1 MRTVAARRGSDHDA
15 VGPRSADRDHAGA
28 HPDPSVAVVAVPG
41 LVTGPDPATGRPD
54 HPQGLPR
61 ALRRGIETLSGL
73 AMDDVRVHR
82 DSPRPAALGALAYTE
97 GTEIHLGPGQD
108 RHLPHEAWHVV
119 QQKQGRVRGRRQ
131 AAATRPIDQDLTL
144 EREADVMGAR
154 AARGDPGGSAP
165 APEVVAPT
173 TPAIQLMKV
182 GVEITFSNDD
192 LLPMSL
198 SKKAYVDVCGRL
210 GKKNPPPFDAYTES
224 IGKEYFKPWIKY
236 VRKPVAD
243 VPAPVGIAPGESPKG
258 SPWDLN
264 TVFTYDLKTA
274 TSVPSVPSG
283 SVGPETTPSVLSK
296 EPAPPSDGPVVP
308 VLPGN
313 VLKQEVGEPTPSTP
327 EAKSGE
333 KAATDALPDVWWW
346 DIDIDPA
353 CLEIRAMP
361 IDHTLYAHPI
371 VRGIIDTHI
380 YGGAKKLGLRT
391 GYGGEGGGHISV
403 DLATGFGGDPLNV
416 VKTMAWVEL
425 NKNEIDRDVA
435 LIDVID
441 NKNAP
446 YLFHPGR
453 GEPGLQA
460 LRTWLVQSL
469 LNPKLRGQ
477 DRPDPGPAR
486 APQPAPGQPEAK
498 GRRREKKPSASER
511 AAMAEQ
517 ARLADLRG
525 VPWNDHLV
533 ELGRILAAYLAVT
546 PAKDDAGQQPGMFA
560 ELDDFEKLHYLA
572 VNLQHTRTADREP
585 HDEGDKALAE
595 RARRVEFRRLVS
607 QRNVDELIV
616 MINRVVGWIEAA
628 TLHVPE
634 VLAKGLETAK
644 SEILVQSAEL
654 MALNRSQARKVEKR
668 DRGGS

>member
-1 MRTVAARRGSDHDA
+1 MRSVAARRDSDHDA
-15 VGPRSADRDHAGA
+15 LGPISADRGHRGA
-28 HPDPSVAVVAVPG
+28 HPDLPAAMVAVPG

-54 HPQGLPR
+54 RPQGLPG
-61 ALRRGIETLSGL
+61 ALRRGIESLSGL

-119 QQKQGRVRGRRQ
+119 QQKQGRVLGRRQ
-131 AAATRPIDQDLTL
+131 AAGTRPIDQDATL

-154 AARGDPGGSAP
+154 AARGDPGGDAP
-165 APEVVAPT
+165 DPVVVAPT

-182 GVEITFSNDD
+182 GMEITFSNDD

-198 SKKAYVDVCGRL
+198 TEKAYLDVCRRL
-210 GKKNPPPFDAYTES
+210 GDKNPQPFDDYTTS
-224 IGKEYFKPWIKY
+224 IAKNYFKPWVKY
-236 VRKPVAD
+236 VKKPIAD
-243 VPAPVGIAPGESPKG
+243 VPAPVEIGPGDSPKG
-258 SPWDLN
+258 SPWELN
-264 TVFTYDLKTA
+264 TEFTYDLKKA
-274 TSVPSVPSG
+274 SSEPSASVDPD
-283 SVGPETTPSVLSK
+283 TTPSVVSK
-296 EPAPPSDGPVVP
+296 EPAPPSDGPVISVVP
-308 VLPGN
+308 VN
-313 VLKQEVGEPTPSTP
+313 VLKQEEGEPTPPTS

-333 KAATDALPDVWWW
+333 KTATDALPDQWWW

-361 IDHTLYAHPI
+361 IEHTLYAHPI
-371 VRGIIDTHI
+371 VRGIIDAHI

-425 NKNEIDRDVA
+425 NKNEIDRNVE

-453 GEPGLQA
+453 DATGLQA
-460 LRTWLVQSL
+460 LRTWLIQSL
-469 LNPKLRGQ
+469 LDPTVRGQ
-477 DRPDPGPAR
+477 DRPAPAPP
-486 APQPAPGQPEAK
+486 AQPALGQPAPK
-498 GRRREKKPSASER
+498 GKREKKASVRER
-511 AAMAEQ
+511 AVMAEQ
-517 ARLADLRG
+517 ARLTDLRG

-533 ELGRILAAYLAVT
+533 ELGRILAKYLALS
-546 PAKDDAGQQPGMFA
+546 PAMDAKDEASQQPSMFV

-572 VNLQHTRTADREP
+572 VNLQHTRTADRAQ
-585 HDEGDKALAE
+585 HGKADKALAE

-616 MINRVVGWIEAA
+616 MINQVIGWIETA
-628 TLHVPE
+628 TRQVPE
-634 VLAKGLETAK
+634 VLAKELATAK

-654 MALNRSQARKVEKR
+654 MAKNRSLARQVEKH